1 MIYRSHKRP
10 FILGV
15 SMTTIV
21 FNSLE
26 SALRWCKGHDVST
39 KYIDK
44 LEGTWLMKYP
54 GIHDPYKED

>member
-1 MIYRSHKRP
+1 
-10 FILGV
+10 
-15 SMTTIV
+15 MTTIV

-44 LEGTWLMKYP
+44 AQGTWLMKYP
-54 GIHDPYKED
+54 GIHDPYEVE

>member
-1 MIYRSHKRP
+1 
-10 FILGV
+10 
-15 SMTTIV
+15 MTTIV

-44 LEGTWLMKYP
+44 VQGTWLMKYP
-54 GIHDPYKED
+54 GIHDSYEGDQ

>member
-1 MIYRSHKRP
+1 
-10 FILGV
+10 
-15 SMTTIV
+15 MTTIV

-44 LEGTWLMKYP
+44 VQGTWLMKYP
-54 GIHDPYKED
+54 STHDPYEVN